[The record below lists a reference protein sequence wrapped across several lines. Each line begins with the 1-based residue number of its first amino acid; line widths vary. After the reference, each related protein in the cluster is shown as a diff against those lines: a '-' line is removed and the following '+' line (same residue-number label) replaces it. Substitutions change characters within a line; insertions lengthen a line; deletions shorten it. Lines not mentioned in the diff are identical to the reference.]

1 MIRLSMA
8 ATEWGQGDFEKVLIS
23 DLQEHL
29 AEFPFD
35 CLDQGELRFDNSSVA
50 DIEWEDDDDSL
61 VVCRSC

>member
-1 MIRLSMA
+1 MA

-35 CLDQGELRFDNSSVA
+35 SLTKASFSSTTR
-50 DIEWEDDDDSL
+50 L
-61 VVCRSC
+61 